1 MTALHSEEYQRFAQA
16 LAEARRRSGLSQYE
30 LADRLG
36 ADQSFISKYE
46 GGRRRLDVIE
56 FMRIMAALGGDYREV
71 LDAFASPSSHT
82 SSVNIRSPASE

>member
-36 ADQSFISKYE
+36 ADQSYVSKYE
-46 GGRRRLDVIE
+46 HGRRRLDVIE

-71 LDAFASPSSHT
+71 LSAFVSPAAASKVANT
-82 SSVNIRSPASE
+82 RSPASE